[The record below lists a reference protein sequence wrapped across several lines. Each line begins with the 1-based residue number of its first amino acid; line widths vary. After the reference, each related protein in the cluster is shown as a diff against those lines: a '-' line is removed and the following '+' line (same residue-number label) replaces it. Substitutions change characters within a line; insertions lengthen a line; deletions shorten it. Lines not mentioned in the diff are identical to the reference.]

1 MKLRVFPLS
10 FLVTMVGFS
19 GVSRAQGPADQL
31 LAVAGNLN
39 EVRVVS
45 ATTGETIRSF
55 GGGFFN
61 GARSIATI
69 PGTRTCVV
77 ASELDQKLVV
87 FNYDTGAK
95 VLEFRV
101 AFRPRNVLPLSDLS
115 HVVWFQEA
123 NAAANYSNLTLR
135 ANTLL
140 HGPTGKSVVGGCRFR
155 SLVYGVT
162 TKGSIMTW
170 ITAGGE
176 PMFESADVP
185 NVSAIGQPI
194 VGGDGYAYGL
204 VALNSGSPALQR
216 FKITDRPVWDS
227 AFGVSTGDWASGDG
241 PALLST
247 AKIVFSLKKVGGAAI
262 GVYDLKAKKFSTIP
276 SSSFAY
282 DGLASFIPKS

>member
-1 MKLRVFPLS
+1 
-10 FLVTMVGFS
+10 
-19 GVSRAQGPADQL
+19 
-31 LAVAGNLN
+31 
-39 EVRVVS
+39 
-45 ATTGETIRSF
+45 
-55 GGGFFN
+55 
-61 GARSIATI
+61 
-69 PGTRTCVV
+69 
-77 ASELDQKLVV
+77 
-87 FNYDTGAK
+87 
-95 VLEFRV
+95 
-101 AFRPRNVLPLSDLS
+101 
-115 HVVWFQEA
+115 
-123 NAAANYSNLTLR
+123 LTLR

-162 TKGSIMTW
+162 SKGSIMTW

-204 VALNSGSPALQR
+204 VALNGGSPALRR

-227 AFGVSTGDWASGDG
+227 AFGVSTGDWAAGDG

-262 GVYDLKAKKFSTIP
+262 GVYDLKTRKFSTIP
-276 SSSFAY
+276 SSSFVY